1 MQTSQLRRTFYQA
14 LRVNGVQRARARTRL
29 GTTTVTTVYAVAN
42 GPLLFTFEHDRLIQC
57 RQTRPTQMMFLRVG

>member
-1 MQTSQLRRTFYQA
+1 
-14 LRVNGVQRARARTRL
+14 
-29 GTTTVTTVYAVAN
+29 VYAVAN